1 MRRKVDR
8 SLFQSAVIILSYVSG
23 EPGNLLPLSLS
34 IIMKQWSDMLAAT
47 RAHHLFHHNLPK
59 SSWGLTAAVKLHA
72 CKIAHPVHVK
82 IHTHIRIRVYEY
94 TAYACNMFACMHM
107 YTRAFH
113 SPPSQTHTQALIRN
127 PNPQHTLLCAGQKEP
142 SKCPG
147 ARVMCWVAC
156 RPPRP
161 EAPGQP
167 RCYPTHM
174 TALQRPRNVSFVT
187 LDVPEGASYTP

>member
-82 IHTHIRIRVYEY
+82 IHTHIWIRVYEY
-94 TAYACNMFACMHM
+94 AAYVRYVCVHAHV
-107 YTRAFH
+107 YTRVSFSSVANAHTGAYSKPKPAAH
-113 SPPSQTHTQALIRN
+113 SPLR
-127 PNPQHTLLCAGQKEP
+127 
-142 SKCPG
+142 
-147 ARVMCWVAC
+147 
-156 RPPRP
+156 RP
-161 EAPGQP
+161 E
-167 RCYPTHM
+167 RTK
-174 TALQRPRNVSFVT
+174 
-187 LDVPEGASYTP
+187 